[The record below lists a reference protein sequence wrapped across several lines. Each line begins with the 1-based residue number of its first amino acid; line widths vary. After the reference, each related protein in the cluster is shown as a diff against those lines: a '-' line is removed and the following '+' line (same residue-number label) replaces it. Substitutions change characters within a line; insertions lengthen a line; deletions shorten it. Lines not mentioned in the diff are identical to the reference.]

1 LLRQSAA
8 PRPLKGKRR
17 IQVPPKDSQQD
28 VCAQAARALA
38 AARDRSAPPAITFA
52 DVFTQHAAYVLGL
65 LARLGVA
72 PADVED
78 VAQDVFVVIHQ
89 KLPEFEGR
97 SSLKTWV
104 CGICLRKASDY
115 RRRAHRRHERLVAG
129 PGDGASA
136 AEDPERAALRS
147 AEVLRLQ
154 QALATLPEPLLQ
166 VFVLYEIEELPMAD
180 VALAVGCPRFTG
192 YTRLRAA
199 RQAIRAF
206 LERSPARRSR

>member
-1 LLRQSAA
+1 M
-8 PRPLKGKRR
+8 PLK
-17 IQVPPKDSQQD
+17 
-28 VCAQAARALA
+28 
-38 AARDRSAPPAITFA
+38 PAHSFA
-52 DVFTQHAAYVLGL
+52 DVFAGHASYVLGL

-72 PADVED
+72 ASDVED

-115 RRRAHRRHERLVAG
+115 RRRAHRRHERLVPG
-129 PGDGASA
+129 PGEHASA
-136 AEDPERAALRS
+136 AGDPERSALRS
-147 AEVLRLQ
+147 EDVLRLQ
-154 QALATLPEPLLQ
+154 QALASLPEPLLQ
-166 VFVLYEIEELPMAD
+166 VFVLYEIEELPMSD

-199 RQAIRAF
+199 RRAIREH
-206 LERSPARRSR
+206 LEQQAPARRSG